1 MTYDEDFPKTTII
14 KKELKVEQEQIIA
27 KVITSKKK
35 GPDSDVQAKTVPLTL
50 SFSEGSLAG
59 TIKFV
64 KVGDVYQDNTGKQ
77 QRYNTSKIVIKT
89 TVMKDPFTITEP
101 LYRFMMAAFSDE
113 DAMLKIQDWLTE

>member
-1 MTYDEDFPKTTII
+1 MTYEEDYSKTTTV
-14 KKELKVEQEQIIA
+14 KKPEKTAEAQVRS
-27 KVITSKKK
+27 KVIVSTRKA
-35 GPDSDVQAKTVPLTL
+35 PDKAVITTTQPLVL
-50 SFSEGSLAG
+50 SFSEGALAG

-64 KVGDVYQDNTGKQ
+64 KAGDVYQDNTGKQ